1 MDVPGAWCCS
11 EMLMK
16 LGECEPPE
24 MLMKLDECQPPEKP
38 MKLAQVHA
46 VAALPVSSVA

>member
-1 MDVPGAWCCS
+1 MEPP

-16 LGECEPPE
+16 LGECQPPE

-38 MKLAQVHA
+38 MKLAHVHA
-46 VAALPVSSVA
+46 VAALSVSSVA

>member
-1 MDVPGAWCCS
+1 MEPP

-16 LGECEPPE
+16 LGECQPPE

-38 MKLAQVHA
+38 MKLAHVHA
-46 VAALPVSSVA
+46 VAALPVSSVD